1 MYSETGL
8 VATENDVAK
17 AIDNCDVFLIGFRN
31 TTDRVIVDTRTS
43 DGEGPMI
50 EITESTGSI
59 EGRMFWLGQRRPGFG
74 LPEQFKFFV
83 WPNSVDWLL
92 ESGTWE
98 RIRSRVTGVGFDA
111 EVAAQMDVALDE
123 LREIERETNVAA
135 VRGDGYVSLWPGNGQ
150 IPEELE

>member
-31 TTDRVIVDTRTS
+31 TTDRLIVDTRVR

-83 WPNSVDWLL
+83 WPNSVDWLV

-98 RIRSRVTGVGFDA
+98 RIRSRVTGVGYDA

-123 LREIERETNVAA
+123 LREIEHETNIAA